1 MPIKGRDILRSGSLL
16 KRQCLSNSHRKKHGW
31 QMPCLA
37 RLTDSESLYKVP
49 NRRFFHSTVTTYSS
63 DAKSTDKNNRT
74 ISINNA
80 RKSNNIVGCVELA
93 RVCVPTDANWA
104 GNCHG
109 GTIMKM
115 IEEAAGVAANRY
127 FNHDAEKRIFAL
139 NARMDR
145 MTFLSPVHIG
155 DVAKVQARVVF
166 ASDHTVAVSVRVLA
180 ERMSRRNKRPVAD
193 IEDDVCNQAL
203 VWMVGMF
210 MPENQSAVELLRKN
224 PKALERAKAPP
235 FPMLDPED
243 DPELYQIHQL
253 AAESYE
259 RRKNKKQI
267 DICSSEEVPIAGSFI
282 EPGSVVSGEKRGSA
296 KDIRFTPDYSAVELA
311 QVMLPSDCYTPTGL
325 VAGGTILKLADNAC
339 GIACIRHC
347 GTNVVT
353 ISVDSVNLMAPVL
366 MGDVIRVQARP
377 TFTSSKSIEFQVNV
391 IAERFVKN
399 PSSPIED
406 DKSQSEL
413 IRENVVIIQNAYFT
427 FVSLALQSKESGVSD
442 ENNVKSLP
450 MRPLV
455 IQTIRERE
463 RFEAGRRRYEKRKQE
478 RIKMKEQ
485 KERSKTKRNGD
496 EYLFNIGMVVLT
508 VIDCGLLWFTGS

>member
-1 MPIKGRDILRSGSLL
+1 MPFNGRDILKSGSRL
-16 KRQCLSNSHRKKHGW
+16 KRPCLSNSHRKQYLW
-31 QMPCLA
+31 QRSCLA
-37 RLTDSESLYKVP
+37 RLIDSESSCKVP
-49 NRRFFHSTVTTYSS
+49 NRRFYHSTVTICSS
-63 DAKSTDKNNRT
+63 DAKTTDKNNRN
-74 ISINNA
+74 ISKNNTN
-80 RKSNNIVGCVELA
+80 KNNVGCVELA
-93 RVCVPTDANWA
+93 RVCVPADANWA

-127 FNHDAEKRIFAL
+127 FNCDSEKRIFAL

-145 MTFLSPVHIG
+145 MAFLSPVHIG

-166 ASDHTVAVSVRVLA
+166 ASDHTVAVSIRVLA
-180 ERMSRRNKRPVAD
+180 ERMSRYKRPLTSAD

-224 PKALERAKAPP
+224 PKALERAKAPS
-235 FPMLDPED
+235 FPIPDPED
-243 DPELYQIHQL
+243 DQELYQIHQL

-267 DICSSEEVPIAGSFI
+267 DICSSEEIPIAGSFL
-282 EPGSVVSGEKRGSA
+282 EPGSVVSGEKRGTN
-296 KDIRFTPDYSAVELA
+296 KDLRLTPDYSAVELA

-325 VAGGTILKLADNAC
+325 VAGGTILKLTDNAC

-399 PSSPIED
+399 PSNPIED
-406 DKSQSEL
+406 QTQSEL
-413 IRENVVIIQNAYFT
+413 VRENIVIIQNAYFT
-427 FVSLALQSKESGVSD
+427 FVSLALQSEASGVSD
-442 ENNVKSLP
+442 DDNIKSLP

-463 RFEAGRRRYEKRKQE
+463 RFEAGRRRYEKRKQQ
-478 RIKMKEQ
+478 RMKLKEQ
-485 KERSKTKRNGD
+485 KERSKAKRNGD
-496 EYLFNIGMVVLT
+496 EYLFNIGMVILT
-508 VIDCGLLWFTGS
+508 VIDCGILWLTGS